1 MDENVV
7 LKLRERLDQ
16 LEKELKKA
24 QRGDDYRQIMN
35 AMAGH
40 EYCYNAH
47 EQQLEIDRFWT
58 KTKDDSYYNGNTGP
72 VGVETYY
79 VNNTRRL
86 REKQREIINRVYNKK
101 LEGDAKVGYRVMHL
115 LGTPFIE
122 IAGDGLTAQG
132 VWMAFNVQCHVNEF
146 GIPQPGVSVSKFCA
160 EFVKED
166 GIWKIWRFR
175 PCPGGFDLDVE
186 LKNTGLIAGE
196 DEVEFKKM
204 DFGRNF
210 PTPEEEKLLNRR
222 ELDDNFILVG
232 MGYRPYV
239 PTTYDPPLPEPY
251 ETWDDAKTFFVFKDE
266 IEKS

>member
-1 MDENVV
+1 MDNIDVA
-7 LKLRERLDQ
+7 KLLERIDA
-16 LEKELKKA
+16 LEKKV
-24 QRGDDYRQIMN
+24 QRADDYRQIMN

-58 KTKDDSYYNGNTGP
+58 KTMPDSYYNGNTGP
-72 VGVETYY
+72 AGVEAYY

-86 REKQREIINRVYNKK
+86 REAQTKIINRVYNKG
-101 LEGDAKVGYRVMHL
+101 LEGDAKVGYRVMHV

-132 VWMAFNVQCHVNEF
+132 VWMAFNVQSHVNEF

-166 GIWKIWRFR
+166 GVWKIWRFR

-186 LKNTGLIAGE
+186 LKNAGLIAGE

-204 DFGRNF
+204 DFGRNY
-210 PTPEEEKLLNRR
+210 PTPEEEKLLNKRD
-222 ELDDNFILVG
+222 LDIDFSG

-239 PTTYDPPLPEPY
+239 PTSYDPPLPEPY
-251 ETWDDAKTFFVFKDE
+251 NTYEDAVPLFKFKD
-266 IEKS
+266 